1 MPIIDAGV
9 RIDPEDPT
17 CTEGLEKGYFCTK
30 ADGTP
35 FVAAVWP
42 GKAYLPIFCARKCG
56 TGSATAT
63 RC

>member
-9 RIDPEDPT
+9 RVDPNDST
-17 CTEGLEKGYFCTK
+17 CTEGLEKGYFCKK

-42 GKAYLPIFCARKCG
+42 GKAYFADFLRLRCG
-56 TGSATAT
+56 SGSATNT
-63 RC
+63 RP